1 MTPAEAEWK
10 DEWSDRDYQWPVTS
24 VPDSAVVDQLGKQVV
39 GSGGRALKEAHADR
53 GMTMDFPNGAV
64 PGTRIRKQ
72 VPRTECRR
80 QAQIMVPVS
89 PDFDPAPDTPPR
101 ENAEPLKVCAV
112 CDAVSLWPRFA
123 AA

>member
-1 MTPAEAEWK
+1 MTAEAPWNE
-10 DEWSDRDYQWPVTS
+10 EWSDPDYQWPVTS
-24 VPDSAVVDQLGKQVV
+24 VPDAAVVDRLGKQVV
-39 GSGGRALKEAHADR
+39 ASDGRALKEAHADR

-80 QAQIMVPVS
+80 QSQIMVPVP

-101 ENAEPLKVCAV
+101 ENAAPVKVCIG
-112 CDAVSLWPRFA
+112 CDAAYLWPRFA
-123 AA
+123 

>member
-1 MTPAEAEWK
+1 MTPEAPWSAEWS
-10 DEWSDRDYQWPVTS
+10 EPDYQWPVTA
-24 VPDSAVVDQLGKQVV
+24 VPDAATVEWLGKTVV
-39 GSGGRALKEAHADR
+39 ALDGRAVQEAHADR
-53 GMTMDFPNGAV
+53 GVTMDFANGAS

-101 ENAEPLKVCAV
+101 ENAAPLKVCVV
-112 CDAVSLWPRFA
+112 CDAAHLWPRFA